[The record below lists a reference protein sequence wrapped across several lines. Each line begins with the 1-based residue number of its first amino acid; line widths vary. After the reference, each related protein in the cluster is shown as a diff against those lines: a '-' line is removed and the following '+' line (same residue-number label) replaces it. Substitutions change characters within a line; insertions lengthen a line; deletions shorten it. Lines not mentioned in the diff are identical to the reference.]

1 MNLWFLINPV
11 VAFLARS
18 PLHFLISHQV
28 LVIQFKGRKSGKQY
42 LVPVSYHEHESSY
55 TCVTLRSNIWWRNLK
70 EVSHTKIWLKGT
82 LKNAQI
88 DLEFNNDQIVEST
101 LRDLVTNN
109 RVDAYFA
116 KIKLNKDGSPDSDD
130 LIQAGKIHTV
140 IKFTINYFILL
151 F

>member
-70 EVSHTKIWLKGT
+70 EVTHTKIWLKGT

-140 IKFTINYFILL
+140 LKFTIT
-151 F
+151 

>member
-88 DLEFNNDQIVEST
+88 DLEFNNDQIVENT

-130 LIQAGKIHTV
+130 LIQAAKIHTV
-140 IKFTINYFILL
+140 LKFTIT
-151 F
+151 

>member
-18 PLHFLISHQV
+18 PLHFFISHQV

-70 EVSHTKIWLKGT
+70 EVSHTQIWLKGS
-82 LKNAQI
+82 LNDVRI
-88 DLEFNNDQIVEST
+88 DLEFNNDQVVEST

-109 RVDAYFA
+109 KVDAYFA
-116 KIKLNKDGSPDSDD
+116 NIKLHKDGSPHSDD
-130 LIQAGKIHTV
+130 LTQAAKIHTV
-140 IKFTINYFILL
+140 LKFTIT
-151 F
+151 

>member
-140 IKFTINYFILL
+140 LKFTIT
-151 F
+151 

>member
-88 DLEFNNDQIVEST
+88 DLEFNNDQIVENT

-140 IKFTINYFILL
+140 LKFTIN
-151 F
+151 

>member
-1 MNLWFLINPV
+1 VNLWFLINPV

-140 IKFTINYFILL
+140 LKFTIN
-151 F
+151 

>member
-88 DLEFNNDQIVEST
+88 YLEFNNDQIVEST

-140 IKFTINYFILL
+140 LKFTIN
-151 F
+151 

>member
-1 MNLWFLINPV
+1 VNLWFLINPV

-18 PLHFLISHQV
+18 PLHFLMSHQV

-140 IKFTINYFILL
+140 LKFTIN
-151 F
+151 

>member
-42 LVPVSYHEHESSY
+42 LVPVSYHEHESFY

-140 IKFTINYFILL
+140 LKFTIT
-151 F
+151 

>member
-18 PLHFLISHQV
+18 PLHFLISRQV

-130 LIQAGKIHTV
+130 LIQAAKIHTV
-140 IKFTINYFILL
+140 LKFTIT
-151 F
+151 

>member
-1 MNLWFLINPV
+1 MNLWFLINPF
-11 VAFLARS
+11 VALLARS
-18 PLHFLISHQV
+18 PLHFIISYQV
-28 LVIQFKGRKSGKQY
+28 LVIKFKGRRSGKAY

-70 EVSHTKIWLKGT
+70 GLSHTKIWLQGKLT
-82 LKNAQI
+82 DVKI

-116 KIKLNKDGSPDSDD
+116 KIKLNKDGSPDTDD
-130 LIQAGKIHTV
+130 LSNAAKLHTV
-140 IKFTINYFILL
+140 LKFTSA
-151 F
+151 

>member
-1 MNLWFLINPV
+1 MNLWFLINPF

-18 PLHFLISHQV
+18 PLHFLISYQV

-140 IKFTINYFILL
+140 LKFTIN
-151 F
+151 

>member
-70 EVSHTKIWLKGT
+70 EVSHTQIWLKGS
-82 LKNAQI
+82 LNDVQI
-88 DLEFNNDQIVEST
+88 DLEFNNDQVVEST

-109 RVDAYFA
+109 KVDAYFA
-116 KIKLNKDGSPDSDD
+116 NIKLHKDSTPHSDD
-130 LIQAGKIHTV
+130 LSQAAKIHTV
-140 IKFTINYFILL
+140 LKFTIT
-151 F
+151 

>member
-88 DLEFNNDQIVEST
+88 DLEFHNDQIVENT

-140 IKFTINYFILL
+140 LKFTIT
-151 F
+151 

>member
-70 EVSHTKIWLKGT
+70 EVSHTQIWLKGS
-82 LKNAQI
+82 LNDVQI
-88 DLEFNNDQIVEST
+88 DLEFNNDRVVEST

-109 RVDAYFA
+109 KVDAYFA
-116 KIKLNKDGSPDSDD
+116 NIKLHKDGTPHSDD
-130 LIQAGKIHTV
+130 LSQAAKIHTV
-140 IKFTINYFILL
+140 LKFTIT
-151 F
+151 

>member
-1 MNLWFLINPV
+1 MNLWFLINPI

-18 PLHFLISHQV
+18 PLHFLISRQV

-140 IKFTINYFILL
+140 LKFTIT
-151 F
+151 

>member
-116 KIKLNKDGSPDSDD
+116 KIKLNKDGSPDPDD

-140 IKFTINYFILL
+140 LKFTIN
-151 F
+151 

>member
-88 DLEFNNDQIVEST
+88 DLEFNNDQIVENT

-116 KIKLNKDGSPDSDD
+116 KIKLNKDGSPHSDY

-140 IKFTINYFILL
+140 LKFTIT
-151 F
+151 

>member
-28 LVIQFKGRKSGKQY
+28 LIIQFKGRKSGKQY

-70 EVSHTKIWLKGT
+70 EVSHTQIWLKGT
-82 LKNAQI
+82 LQNAQI

-109 RVDAYFA
+109 RIDAYFA

-140 IKFTINYFILL
+140 LKFTIT
-151 F
+151 